1 MSRSFIDTNVIAY
14 AADDRDPAKRATA
27 RAVLATRED
36 QLVVST
42 QVLSEFYVVAT
53 KKLGI
58 SSVDAAG
65 LVQGLTELEVVVH
78 TSELVLRAIGTSEST
93 HVSFWDALII
103 EAAAHAGCDTL
114 VTEDLQD
121 GWQVRGLT
129 VVNPFAA

>member
-103 EAAAHAGCDTL
+103 EAAAYAGCDTL